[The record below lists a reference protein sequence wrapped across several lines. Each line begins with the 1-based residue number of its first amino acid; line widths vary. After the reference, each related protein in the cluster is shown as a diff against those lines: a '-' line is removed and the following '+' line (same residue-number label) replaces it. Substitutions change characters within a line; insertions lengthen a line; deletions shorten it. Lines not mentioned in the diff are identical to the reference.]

1 MFRKKWKRVAALVA
15 LILFAAPLVLV
26 FSWGRYCD
34 DRIGAVGHPYYRITN
49 GTLELVA
56 CGQHIPQGTVF
67 RTSHGWVCL
76 ASHNGVTTTNDLKFD
91 LWGFT
96 AGERPD
102 QLEVR
107 RCWHFWMN
115 SSGPLWHPSH

>member
-1 MFRKKWKRVAALVA
+1 
-15 LILFAAPLVLV
+15 
-26 FSWGRYCD
+26 
-34 DRIGAVGHPYYRITN
+34 
-49 GTLELVA
+49 LELVA